1 MKPSCLNRKL
11 LRDLWHLRGQML
23 AIILVVVC
31 GVATVVTSRVGY
43 ESLELSRATYYA
55 EYRFG
60 DAFATLKRAPD
71 RVAGAIAAI
80 PGVAEVYA
88 RLVFQVTLDVPG
100 LDEPALGRVV
110 SIPEHPA
117 PVLNGVHIAAGRYP
131 APGRRNEVMVND
143 AFAAANRLQLGDTIG
158 AVLNGRWASLRIVG
172 FALSPEF
179 VYVIPSGGLFPD
191 DRRFGVLWMSRAAMG
206 PAFDMDGAF
215 NNVVVDL
222 DPAASEPEVLARLD
236 RIIEPWGGLRAY
248 GRADHVSDR
257 FLSDEIRQ
265 NREFGMI
272 LPILFLVVAAFLL
285 NVLLSRLIAM
295 QRDQIGV
302 LKAFG
307 YTSFAV
313 ARHYL
318 GFAFVGV
325 LVGGAIGTGV
335 GLWLGSLVNK
345 AYVSLYH
352 FPLLRYE
359 VNASVILFAVGVTL
373 VAALAGGL
381 GAMRRAWRVPPAEA
395 MRPEPPAQFRAGLLE
410 RLGLRRLISPPARMI
425 VRNLARRPLR
435 AALSS
440 LGIAF
445 AVAILIL
452 GRYFI
457 DAIDH
462 LSFVQFRVVQRDDVT
477 LVAHEP
483 LPAASRHAIARL
495 PGVVR
500 AEDFRL
506 VPVELRSGHVRRKT
520 SIVGIADDVQLR
532 RLVDREL
539 DSVALPP
546 EGVLLTR
553 KLAEILGVAAGDPL
567 TVEVLEGARPT
578 RVVRVAGTVDEL
590 IGLAAYMNRRAL
602 AALMR
607 EDATVS
613 GAWLQIDAGREAE
626 LYRTLKELP
635 AIGGVSI
642 RQAALDSF
650 EETLAQ
656 SMWIFTSILVVFSCI
671 LAFAVVYNAAR
682 IALSERGRELASLRV
697 LGFTRAEISAMLL
710 GEQALL
716 TAAAVPAGFGLGYW
730 ICSLLS
736 RSYQWELFRLPL
748 IITTETYVFAFVTV
762 LVAAIASA
770 LVIRRRLDRLDLVAV
785 LKTRE

>member
-1 MKPSCLNRKL
+1 MRPSSLNRKL
-11 LRDLWHLRGQML
+11 LRDLWHLRGQMA

-60 DAFATLKRAPD
+60 DVFASLKRAPE
-71 RVAGAIAAI
+71 RIAGAIAAI
-80 PGVAEVYA
+80 PGVAEVRT

-100 LDEPALGRVV
+100 LDEPALGRIV

-117 PVLNGVHIAAGRYP
+117 PILNGVHIAAGRYP
-131 APGRRNEVMVND
+131 APGRRNEVLVNE
-143 AFAAANRLQLGDTIG
+143 AFATANQLQVGDTIG
-158 AVLNGRWASLRIVG
+158 AVLNGRWAELRIVG

-179 VYVIPSGGLFPD
+179 VYAIPSGGLFPD
-191 DRRFGVLWMSRAAMG
+191 DRRFGILWMSREAMG

-215 NNVVVDL
+215 NDVVLDL
-222 DPAASEPEVLARLD
+222 DSVASEPAILARLD
-236 RIIEPWGGLRAY
+236 RILEPYGGLRAY
-248 GRADHVSDR
+248 GRSDHVSDR

-272 LPILFLVVAAFLL
+272 LPMLFLVVAAFLL

-307 YTSFAV
+307 YTSLAV
-313 ARHYL
+313 ARHYM
-318 GFAFVGV
+318 GFALIGV
-325 LVGGAIGTGV
+325 LVGGTLGTGV

-345 AYVSLYH
+345 AYVTLYH

-395 MRPEPPAQFRAGLLE
+395 MRPEPPAQFRSGLLE
-410 RLGLRRLISPPARMI
+410 RLGLRTLISPPARMI
-425 VRNLARRPLR
+425 VRNLARRPAR
-435 AALSS
+435 AALST

-457 DAIDH
+457 DAIEH
-462 LSFVQFRVVQRDDVT
+462 LAYVQFRVVQQDDVT
-477 LVAHEP
+477 VVAHEP
-483 LPAASRHAIARL
+483 LRAAARHALARL
-495 PGVVR
+495 PGVIR

-506 VPVELRSGHVRRKT
+506 VPVELRSGHYSRKT
-520 SIVGIADDVQLR
+520 SLIGIDDGVQLR
-532 RLVDREL
+532 RLINRDL
-539 DSVALPP
+539 DDVALPP
-546 EGVLLTR
+546 EGVLLTT
-553 KLAEILGVAAGDPL
+553 KLAELLAVGPGDPL
-567 TVEVLEGARPT
+567 VVEVLEGARPT

-590 IGLAAYMNRRAL
+590 IGLSAYMSRDAL
-602 AALMR
+602 GALLR

-613 GAWLQIDAGREAE
+613 GAWLQIDAGREAD

-642 RQAALDSF
+642 RQAGLDSF
-650 EETLAQ
+650 EETLAK
-656 SMWIFTSILVVFSCI
+656 SMRIFTSIIVIFSCI

-697 LGFTRAEISAMLL
+697 LGFTRAEITAMLL

-716 TAAAVPAGFGLGYW
+716 TALAIPLGFGLGYW
-730 ICSLLS
+730 VCALLS

-748 IITTETYVFAFVTV
+748 IISEETYVFALVTV
-762 LVAAIASA
+762 LVAAIASG
-770 LVIRRRLDRLDLVAV
+770 LIVRRRLEHLDLVAV

>member
-1 MKPSCLNRKL
+1 MTPSCLNRKL

-55 EYRFG
+55 AYRFG

-80 PGVAEVYA
+80 PGVAEVHT

-110 SIPEHPA
+110 SIPEHQA

-215 NNVVVDL
+215 NNVVLDL

-236 RIIEPWGGLRAY
+236 RILEPWGGLRAY

-307 YTSFAV
+307 YTSAAV

-318 GFAFVGV
+318 GFALVGV
-325 LVGGAIGTGV
+325 LAGGAIGTGV

-359 VNASVILFAVGVTL
+359 VNASVILFAIGVTL

-483 LPAASRHAIARL
+483 LPAAARHALARL

-532 RLVDREL
+532 RLVDRDL
-539 DSVALPP
+539 DTVALPP

-553 KLAEILGVAAGDPL
+553 KLAEILRVGAGDPL

-590 IGLAAYMNRRAL
+590 IGLSAYMDRRAL

-607 EDATVS
+607 EDASVS

-697 LGFTRAEISAMLL
+697 LGFTRAEIGAMLL

-716 TAAAVPAGFGLGYW
+716 TAAAVPVGFGLGYW

-762 LVAAIASA
+762 LVAAISSA